1 MDSSTASGR
10 FGVKQTFFAIFF
22 LTAVLAFLFWQSFA
36 SNLTLFA
43 NDGPLGAANATFAA
57 LPAIFTGA
65 WGDLIWIGYNAGS
78 ASPMPTN
85 LIRMVLGAVNYS
97 KFYEPLSLLILGLCA
112 FYFFRVLTK
121 STAISLLGA
130 LAAMLN
136 MNFFSNVC
144 WGLGTR
150 ATSLGMV
157 FLALGLILRS
167 EKGLRWPRLV
177 LAGLFVGMGVLEGA
191 DNGAIFSLFVAA
203 FVVVRAVLTRESA
216 VAGAL
221 RGLGR
226 VAVVTFFAGLMA
238 AQAFAYL
245 IPTQLVGATGGGA
258 GSAQNDAEKW
268 NFATQW
274 SLPKIEIVRT
284 FIPGIFGYRVDAPDG
299 ARYWGAVGRD
309 PGWEPNHGR
318 LARHSGAGEYAGV
331 LVLTIALWAVARS
344 LARKKPGDDE
354 VERRTIWF
362 WAVCAVIAVLFAFG
376 RHAPFYRIVYSLPY
390 FSSIRNPIKFMHA
403 FHLCAM
409 VLFGYGLLD
418 LYRTFILNK
427 TLPALSLG
435 ASLAAAF
442 KKTGSFERK
451 WMMGSIAALGAAGLA
466 FLIYASST
474 SELVKYMTAND
485 ISAADAT
492 VIASFSQ
499 KEFLLFVV
507 FLAAS
512 LALAASIASGAFA
525 GRRGKW
531 AGVLLGL
538 VLVLDLARSDRP
550 WIQYYDYKDKYASN
564 ALFDELRDH
573 SFEHRVTARVTPFAQ
588 GSTIAGGQLRD
599 LWAQVYNDWIQHPFQ
614 YYDIQSI
621 DFAQMPRTPFMDT
634 NYSSSFFPRAEND
647 MSSFGRLW
655 QLTNTRYILGM
666 AGFLGDLNA
675 RFDPRGHRF
684 IIKTRF
690 TLANDKSG
698 LPLVAQ
704 TNSEG
709 PLALFEFTG
718 ALPRAKL
725 YSQWQITTNET
736 ETLQQLANPAFDP
749 IKSAFVFGDTNG
761 AGGRLGG
768 SLPPSLAASYGG
780 QAALPG
786 SSAGTN
792 AAEGAVEWVSYAPKR
807 IVLKTKA
814 EARSL
819 LLLNDRHDPDWV
831 VRVDGARVPLLR
843 CNYIMRGAMIE
854 PGAHEVVFS
863 YEPAMT
869 GLHISVAAIGIGV
882 VLCGFLAFA
891 PRNREEG
898 EFSHAKV
905 AKVAKEGGIGE
916 KKV

>member
-1 MDSSTASGR
+1 MDSSSASVR
-10 FGVKQTFFAIFF
+10 FGVKQALFAF
-22 LTAVLAFLFWQSFA
+22 LILIAVLAFLFWQSFV

-85 LIRMVLGAVNYS
+85 VIRMVLGAIDYS
-97 KFYEPLSLLILGLCA
+97 KFYSPLSLLILGLCA

-121 STAISLLGA
+121 NMAISVLGA

-150 ATSLGMV
+150 ATSLGMI
-157 FLALGLILRS
+157 FLALGLVLQS
-167 EKGLRWPRLV
+167 EKALRWPRLI
-177 LAGLFVGMGVLEGA
+177 LAGLFVGMAVLEGA

-221 RGLGR
+221 RGFGR
-226 VAVVTFFAGLMA
+226 LAIVTFFAGLMA

-245 IPTQLVGATGGGA
+245 IPTQLVGATGGGPDSPQKA
-258 GSAQNDAEKW
+258 LEKW

-274 SLPKIEIVRT
+274 SLPKIEILRT
-284 FIPGIFGYRVDAPDG
+284 LIPGIFGYRVDSPDG

-309 PGWEPNHGR
+309 PGWEPKSGR

-331 LVLTIALWAVARS
+331 LVVTIALWAVARS
-344 LARKKPGDDE
+344 LAKRKPGDDE

-362 WAVCAVIAVLFAFG
+362 WAVCAVISVLFAFG
-376 RHAPFYRIVYSLPY
+376 RHAPFYRIIYSMPY

-418 LYRTFILNK
+418 LYRTFILNQK
-427 TLPALSLG
+427 LPSLG
-435 ASLAAAF
+435 LGESLAATF
-442 KKTGSFERK
+442 KKAGSFERK
-451 WMMGSIAALGAAGLA
+451 WMLGSIVAMVASGLA
-466 FLIYASST
+466 FLIYAASKSD
-474 SELVKYMTAND
+474 LVKYMTAND
-485 ISAADAT
+485 IPATDAT
-492 VIASFSQ
+492 AIASFSQ
-499 KEFLLFVV
+499 TEFLLFLV

-512 LALAASIASGAFA
+512 LALTSSIAAGAFA

-531 AGVLLGL
+531 AGVLLGV

-564 ALFDELRDH
+564 ALFEELRDH
-573 SFEHRVTARVTPFAQ
+573 SFEHRVTARVTPFMP

-599 LWAQVYNDWIQHPFQ
+599 LWYQVYNDWIQHPFQ

-634 NYSSSFFPRAEND
+634 NYSSSFFPHNETD
-647 MSSFGRLW
+647 MASFGRLW

-675 RFDPRGHRF
+675 RFDPQGHRF
-684 IIKTRF
+684 VIKRLF

-749 IKSAFVFGDTNG
+749 AKSAFVFGDTNTV
-761 AGGRLGG
+761 GGRLGG
-768 SLPPSLAASYGG
+768 SLPPSLTASYGG

-786 SSAGTN
+786 GAAGSN
-792 AAEGAVEWVSYAPKR
+792 GVEGTVEWVSYAPKK

-854 PGAHEVVFS
+854 PGSHDVVFS

-869 GLHISVAAIGIGV
+869 GLHISLAAIAIGV
-882 VLCGFLAFA
+882 VLCGFLA
-891 PRNREEG
+891 
-898 EFSHAKV
+898 V
-905 AKVAKEGGIGE
+905 
-916 KKV
+916 KKKDEL